1 MLYDQIERTIGK
13 YGRHHELA
21 TLAACA
27 MLDEDP
33 AAMAEDMKD
42 VDAFLD
48 QQKGYGFF
56 GIDRKTRLMHAAMI
70 VSDEYMPRGEVD
82 TAALSGTIAMLI
94 AQQIATCAIIAS
106 TTATTAASS
115 SHS

>member
-1 MLYDQIERTIGK
+1 
-13 YGRHHELA
+13 
-21 TLAACA
+21 
-27 MLDEDP
+27 
-33 AAMAEDMKD
+33 MAEDMKD

-115 SHS
+115 RH